1 MSNEQIVKQIQ
12 AGTDVTENQER
23 LWNQNRKF
31 VFRIVKRYC
40 GFDNDLDDYLQQG
53 FLGLIIA
60 AQKYKPDK
68 GTRFITYAAFW
79 IKQSIIRYS
88 EQCAGSV
95 RVPAYMKVNIR
106 NYERFCVD
114 YKSQTGGHP
123 PEGEICQALGI
134 NKRSLKILEKVI
146 YEVNAIL
153 SNASSVSGTVFEV
166 SVGSSVMKFMVLD
179 ENEKTVQVGDN
190 HANAISWFYTGNLFI
205 PDSVVY
211 NGESYSVIRI
221 GDGAFYNRTLLTGEL
236 NIPSSVTSIG
246 DSPVNIKAYDDSANG
261 NNTGGGSGGS
271 GGGTSVATSTNRIGN
286 WIQDEHGW
294 WYQYRDNSWPKNG
307 WAQLEYNN
315 KNSWYYFDEAGYMV
329 TGWVTW
335 KGRSYYLNP
344 VSDGTKG
351 RMVCGWSFIDGNWY
365 YFNEASDGPQGALIR
380 DAMIGEYYVN
390 KDGVWTEV
398 R

>member
-1 MSNEQIVKQIQ
+1 M
-12 AGTDVTENQER
+12 
-23 LWNQNRKF
+23 
-31 VFRIVKRYC
+31 
-40 GFDNDLDDYLQQG
+40 
-53 FLGLIIA
+53 IIA

-106 NYERFCVD
+106 NYERFCAD

-211 NGESYSVIRI
+211 NGESYSVIKI

-261 NNTGGGSGGS
+261 NNTGGGSSGS
-271 GGGTSVATSTNRIGN
+271 GGVLLLLQAPIVLEIGFRMNMAGGISTVI
-286 WIQDEHGW
+286 I
-294 WYQYRDNSWPKNG
+294 P
-307 WAQLEYNN
+307 
-315 KNSWYYFDEAGYMV
+315 
-329 TGWVTW
+329 
-335 KGRSYYLNP
+335 GR
-344 VSDGTKG
+344 
-351 RMVCGWSFIDGNWY
+351 RMVGHNW
-365 YFNEASDGPQGALIR
+365 NTTIKTAGTILMKRVI
-380 DAMIGEYYVN
+380 
-390 KDGVWTEV
+390 W
-398 R
+398 